1 MVLLSFWRPQSQRD
15 SCARVILFINVYL
28 FPPPHFPLALSPTG
42 PNLKHL
48 LLPRTTGFQATLDSL
63 RPSHPTVYDLTIV
76 EKGYKGKMARI
87 QEKSS
92 ATKLWNMI
100 RGRSP
105 EEVHVQ
111 IKRYSLD
118 EVLRDSAWL
127 DKVGLE
133 KGI

>member
-1 MVLLSFWRPQSQRD
+1 M
-15 SCARVILFINVYL
+15 
-28 FPPPHFPLALSPTG
+28 
-42 PNLKHL
+42 
-48 LLPRTTGFQATLDSL
+48 
-63 RPSHPTVYDLTIV
+63 